1 MTEITLTF
9 GDFDKANISVQVG
22 DIAYYVN
29 PNEGTTGG
37 FTIAN
42 QSNITTIGE
51 ITEVTTGGLISDGVQ
66 SETFVIKCNMNND
79 VPPPTESSFILFS
92 KDNTVNM
99 TSLLGYYGSA
109 KFKNNSREEAEMFST
124 SCEINESSK

>member
-37 FTIAN
+37 FTTAN

-51 ITEVTTGGLISDGVQ
+51 ITEVTTG
-66 SETFVIKCNMNND
+66 
-79 VPPPTESSFILFS
+79 
-92 KDNTVNM
+92 
-99 TSLLGYYGSA
+99 
-109 KFKNNSREEAEMFST
+109 
-124 SCEINESSK
+124 

>member
-22 DIAYYVN
+22 DIVYYVN

-79 VPPPTESSFILFS
+79 VTPPTESSFILFS

-109 KFKNNSREEAEMFST
+109 KFKNNSREEAEMFAT

>member
-37 FTIAN
+37 FTTAN

-79 VPPPTESSFILFS
+79 VTPPTESSFILFS

-109 KFKNNSREEAEMFST
+109 KFKNNSREEAEMFAT